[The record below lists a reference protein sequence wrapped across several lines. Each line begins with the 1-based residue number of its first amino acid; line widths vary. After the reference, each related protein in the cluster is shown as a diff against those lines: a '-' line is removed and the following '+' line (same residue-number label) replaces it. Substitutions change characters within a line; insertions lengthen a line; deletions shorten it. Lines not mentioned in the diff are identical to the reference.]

1 MIKLVQ
7 EVTKMSS
14 VYIVIDTETTG
25 SNPLKG
31 DRIIEIAAF
40 PIYKNKIY
48 YDLMFHTLVNPEI
61 KIPAQISGIHGL
73 KDRDVSDKPTMFEI
87 YPRLRNYLGDS
98 TVVGHSIF
106 SDLKFFDISAK
117 ETGEFPINN
126 RFIDTLELSQLIF
139 KKGPYNLYTISK
151 RLKIKDKPTHRALDD
166 ARVTAKVFLA
176 LKNKIGGSK
185 AIKQYEYQ
193 WRG

>member
-1 MIKLVQ
+1 
-7 EVTKMSS
+7 MSS

-61 KIPAQISGIHGL
+61 KIPAQITGIHGL

-98 TVVGHSIF
+98 VIVGHSIY

-117 ETGEFPINN
+117 ETGKFPLSN
-126 RFIDTLELSQLIF
+126 RFIDTLELSQLVF
-139 KKGPYNLYTISK
+139 KRGPYNLSTVSK
-151 RLKIKDKPTHRALDD
+151 RLKIKDMPTHRALDD

-176 LKNKIGGSK
+176 LRDKIGGSK